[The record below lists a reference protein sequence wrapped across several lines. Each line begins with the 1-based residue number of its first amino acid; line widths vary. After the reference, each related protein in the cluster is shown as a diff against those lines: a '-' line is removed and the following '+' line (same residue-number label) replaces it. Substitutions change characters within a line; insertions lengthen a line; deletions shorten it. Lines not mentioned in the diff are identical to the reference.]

1 MSRGRHGRHAA
12 AESNGAGADLASA
25 AQAKGTTVGIRE
37 LARNVSGIVAEV
49 TRTGLPAVVTKHGQ
63 PVAVVMP
70 IQDADLGDD
79 VLARA
84 TSYVAELDEHE
95 SHGSGPS
102 ARFADQLARLAEALR
117 RQDPQ
122 TQPAP

>member
-12 AESNGAGADLASA
+12 AESNGAGANLASA

-70 IQDADLGDD
+70 IQHADLGDD

-84 TSYVAELDEHE
+84 TSYVAELE